1 MRVALYA
8 RYSSDLQNAASIQ
21 DQLAA
26 CRAYVGRMDA
36 EIVATFED
44 AAISGASLANRPG
57 LQTLMRDAE
66 RRRFDVVVC
75 EALDR
80 LSRSQA
86 DVAAVFEDLRFHGVG
101 IRTLAEGEVSEL
113 HVGLKGTMNAL
124 QLQEIGRKTRRGLQ
138 GVARSGRHTGGRVY
152 GYTIRRELDPSG
164 EPIRGL
170 RDVHPAEAA
179 VVQEILRRYAAGAS
193 PRAIAADLNAR
204 GVPGPAGKT
213 WNASTLNGNAERGNG
228 ILHNE
233 LYRGVLVFGRQI
245 WVKDRKTGRRRARTG
260 AVQEIIRT
268 GVPELRIV
276 PEDLWQRVRERY
288 AQNKLGP
295 QKTSSLASVR
305 PRHLLSGKL
314 SCGVCGGP
322 LVRSGSDQRFVCSW
336 RRERGDAICS
346 NGRSFRGAQIE
357 ARVLAA
363 VKTRLLAPERV
374 ALAVEEARLAA
385 EQQSR
390 EQALTASKLEAEL
403 AEVKRRADRLVDQVA
418 DGVLTGAA
426 VKERLDALEVRRS
439 AIEAELAQTPT
450 APVVALHPRMAEHY
464 RAVVGSLERALAR
477 SDSEAALEARDL
489 VRKLIETV
497 VVTPLPERGTFALTV
512 QGKIA
517 ALVNQDGDN
526 TTILGAGAGFEPA
539 TFRL

>member
-26 CRAYVGRMDA
+26 CRVFVDRIDA
-36 EIVATFED
+36 QIVATFQD

-152 GYTIRRELDPSG
+152 GYTIRREFDASG

-170 RDVHPAEAA
+170 RDVHPGEAPI
-179 VVQEILRRYAAGAS
+179 VQEIHRRYAAGAS

-204 GVPGPAGKT
+204 GVPGPTGKM
-213 WNASTLNGNAERGNG
+213 WNASALNGNAERGNG

-233 LYRGVLVFGRQI
+233 LYRGVIVFGRQN
-245 WVKDRKTGRRRARTG
+245 WVKDRKTGRRHARTG

-268 GVPELRIV
+268 DVPELRIV
-276 PEDLWQRVRERY
+276 PEELWERVRERY

-305 PRHLLSGKL
+305 ARHLLSGKL

-336 RRERGDAICS
+336 RRERGDAVCS
-346 NGRSFRGAQIE
+346 NGRSFKGAEVE

-385 EQQSR
+385 DQAAR
-390 EQALTASKLEAEL
+390 ERALTASKLDAEL

-418 DGVLTGAA
+418 DGVLTGVA
-426 VKERLDALEVRRS
+426 VKERLDALEARR
-439 AIEAELAQTPT
+439 AVIEAELAQTP
-450 APVVALHPRMAEHY
+450 AAAVVALHPRMAEHY
-464 RAVVGSLERALAR
+464 RSVVGSLERALAR

-489 VRKLIETV
+489 VRRLIETV

-517 ALVNQDGDN
+517 ALVSQDGDD
-526 TTILGAGAGFEPA
+526 TTVLGAGAGFEPA

>member
-26 CRAYVGRMDA
+26 CRTYVARMDGQV
-36 EIVATFED
+36 VATFED

-66 RRRFDVVVC
+66 QRRFDVVVC

-152 GYTIRRELDPSG
+152 GYTIRREFDASG

-204 GVPGPAGKT
+204 GVPGPTGKT

-260 AVQEIIRT
+260 AAQEIIRT
-268 GVPELRIV
+268 DVPELRIV
-276 PEDLWQRVRERY
+276 SEELWERVRERY
-288 AQNKLGP
+288 AQNTLGP
-295 QKTSSLASVR
+295 HKASSLASVR

-336 RRERGDAICS
+336 RRERGDAVCS
-346 NGRSFRGAQIE
+346 NGRSFKGAEVE

-385 EQQSR
+385 DQAAR
-390 EQALTASKLEAEL
+390 ERVMAVSKLEAEL

-418 DGVLTGAA
+418 DGVLSGVA
-426 VKERLDALEVRRS
+426 VRDRLDALEARR
-439 AIEAELAQTPT
+439 AVIEAELAQTPP

-497 VVTPLPERGTFALTV
+497 VVTPLPERGKFALTV

-517 ALVNQDGDN
+517 ALVNQDGDD
-526 TTILGAGAGFEPA
+526 TTIVGAGAGFEPA

>member
-8 RYSSDLQNAASIQ
+8 RYSSDLQNAGSIQ

-26 CRAYVGRMDA
+26 CRVFVDRIDA
-36 EIVATFED
+36 QIVATFQD

-66 RRRFDVVVC
+66 QRRFDVVVC

-152 GYTIRRELDPSG
+152 GYTIRREFDASG

-170 RDVHPAEAA
+170 RDVHPGEAA
-179 VVQEILRRYAAGAS
+179 IVQEIHRRYAAGAS

-204 GVPGPAGKT
+204 GVPGPTGKM
-213 WNASTLNGNAERGNG
+213 WNASALNGNAERGNG

-245 WVKDRKTGRRRARTG
+245 WVKDRKSGRRRARTG

-268 GVPELRIV
+268 DVPELRIV
-276 PEDLWQRVRERY
+276 SEELWERVRKRY
-288 AQNKLGP
+288 AQNTLGP
-295 QKTSSLASVR
+295 HKASSLASVR

-314 SCGVCGGP
+314 SCGECGGP

-336 RRERGDAICS
+336 RRERGDAVCS
-346 NGRSFRGAQIE
+346 NGRSFKGAEIE

-385 EQQSR
+385 DQASR
-390 EQALTASKLEAEL
+390 ERSLIVSKLEAEL
-403 AEVKRRADRLVDQVA
+403 AEAKRRAERLVDQVA

-426 VKERLDALEVRRS
+426 VKERLDALEARRS
-439 AIEAELAQTPT
+439 TIEAELAQTPA

-464 RAVVGSLERALAR
+464 RTVVGSLERALAR

-489 VRKLIETV
+489 VRRLIETV
-497 VVTPLPERGTFALTV
+497 MVTPLPERGKFALTV

-517 ALVNQDGDN
+517 ALVDQDGDN
-526 TTILGAGAGFEPA
+526 TTIVGAGAGFEPA